1 MASKNEIKDLQ
12 DQLAEYEE
20 ETMQLQHQIYQLKL
34 DKGQSSPTKSTQ
46 SISSKPK
53 PMKASEFEEEPD
65 KEQRKKFMEAFGE
78 TQTESVQRI
87 KELELQ
93 LKEFRS
99 RAKKEED

>member
-1 MASKNEIKDLQ
+1 
-12 DQLAEYEE
+12 
-20 ETMQLQHQIYQLKL
+20 
-34 DKGQSSPTKSTQ
+34 
-46 SISSKPK
+46 
-53 PMKASEFEEEPD
+53 
-65 KEQRKKFMEAFGE
+65 MEAFGE